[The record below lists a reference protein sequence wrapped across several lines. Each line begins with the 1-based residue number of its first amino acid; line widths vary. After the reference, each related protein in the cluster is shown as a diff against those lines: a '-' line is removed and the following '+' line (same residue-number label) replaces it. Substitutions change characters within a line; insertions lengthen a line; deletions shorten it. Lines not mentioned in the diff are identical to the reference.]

1 MLISYLEVLKGGEED
16 VYSTTLCISCTNVM
30 FPTPLF
36 NAYKPILLYKWRG
49 VSDARVA
56 GSAKAMAEQMR
67 LEHSAAMREQV
78 S

>member
-1 MLISYLEVLKGGEED
+1 MVSRMCIVLGC
-16 VYSTTLCISCTNVM
+16 VYRALTLYFRLQTHL
-30 FPTPLF
+30 PTPLF

-78 S
+78 N